1 MNNIKTKYDLLNE
14 VYQDQY
20 LPKMAKTIMQYLVY
34 KSDDK
39 ECFPSND
46 TIAAAVNCCR
56 RYVQMNMR
64 KLEKAGYVIRKA
76 RYYDHCQLTNKY
88 CFNIS
93 LGDTIKE
100 RTPIC
105 KEEKKI
111 YNNFFHNLKPIKCKK
126 IQLLKL
132 IYSSDL
138 CKTDKAVVVYF
149 VNRANSA
156 GCAYNRIDRVCKE
169 LNITNNVLREAIRRL
184 RSRGLLNVKVD
195 NGLIGI
201 KLYIRPIKNLN
212 RAIMPI
218 AKANDTS
225 DIEVNAAENTIL
237 EANIDTLKKGYKE
250 DNVIKYKK
258 DKRVD
263 QDKEYYQ
270 NITIY
275 SKIMCGIKSIIR
287 PINRFI
293 SKIAMLL

>member
-169 LNITNNVLREAIRRL
+169 LNITNNVLREA
-184 RSRGLLNVKVD
+184 
-195 NGLIGI
+195 
-201 KLYIRPIKNLN
+201 
-212 RAIMPI
+212 
-218 AKANDTS
+218 
-225 DIEVNAAENTIL
+225 
-237 EANIDTLKKGYKE
+237 NIDTLKKGYKE

-270 NITIY
+270 NITMY
-275 SKIMCGIKSIIR
+275 RKIMCGIKSIIR